1 VTPLELVQDELANT
15 HHVEPDF
22 LGQDFTPSTALFW
35 MFGAAQEMLT
45 IITAA
50 AASLD
55 VPEGEEQPVM
65 TEALNGVSMALMGYT
80 YALVQLQVLPQA
92 ALDAIRAGTMPETGS
107 TLVAVPGPAK
117 AV

>member
-50 AASLD
+50 AVSLD
-55 VPEGEEQPVM
+55 VPQGEEQSVM
-65 TEALNGVSMALMGYT
+65 TEALNGVSMALVGYT
-80 YALVQLQVLPQA
+80 YALVQLEVLPQA
-92 ALDAIRAGTMPETGS
+92 ALDAIKAG
-107 TLVAVPGPAK
+107 K
-117 AV
+117 AP